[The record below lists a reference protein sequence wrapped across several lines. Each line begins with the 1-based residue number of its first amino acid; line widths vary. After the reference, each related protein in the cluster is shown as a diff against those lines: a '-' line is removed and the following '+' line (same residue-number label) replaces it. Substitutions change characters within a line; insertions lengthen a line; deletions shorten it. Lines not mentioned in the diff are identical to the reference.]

1 MATMGSLSVQSL
13 YLLMSL
19 FCIPESF
26 TDIFCEVDTFLV
38 KICILAKPQLN
49 EVINDGSNKDGLR
62 D

>member
-1 MATMGSLSVQSL
+1 MATMDSLSVQIL

-26 TDIFCEVDTFLV
+26 TDIFCELDTFLV
-38 KICILAKPQLN
+38 KICILAKTQLN